1 MNILTKLSTS
11 AFALISLFSI
21 TSCSPNTPAQKGYE
35 KAKAHLKE
43 NIKVPNSLKINIAS
57 CYYVVV
63 EEYIVGSGYP
73 YQYKI
78 SFSAKNSFDMT
89 VNDVAYYG
97 YNSECDSLKSYGSV
111 STKYNSASSVVRSK
125 ILKSKHCI

>member
-1 MNILTKLSTS
+1 MNILTKLSAS

-57 CYYVVV
+57 SYYVVV
-63 EEYIVGSGYP
+63 EEYIVGGGYP

-78 SFSAKNSFDMT
+78 SVSAKNRFDMT
-89 VNDVAYYG
+89 NLRYSFSKNKAYQTFF
-97 YNSECDSLKSYGSV
+97 V
-111 STKYNSASSVVRSK
+111 SKDHLLISKFSSNR
-125 ILKSKHCI
+125 

>member
-1 MNILTKLSTS
+1 MNILTKLSAS
-11 AFALISLFSI
+11 AFSLISLFSI
-21 TSCSPNTPAQKGYE
+21 TSCSPNTTAQKGYE

-43 NIKVPNSLKINIAS
+43 NIKVPNSLKINGAS
-57 CYYVVV
+57 CYYFVV
-63 EEYIVGSGYP
+63 EEYIVGGGYP

-97 YNSECDSLKSYGSV
+97 YNSEYDSLKSYGSD
-111 STKYNSASSVVRSK
+111 STKYNSASSGGKKQDIK
-125 ILKSKHCI
+125 I

>member
-1 MNILTKLSTS
+1 MNILTKLSAS

-43 NIKVPNSLKINIAS
+43 NIKIPNSLKINIAS

-63 EEYIVGSGYP
+63 EEYIVGGGYP

-89 VNDVAYYG
+89 VNDIAYYG
-97 YNSECDSLKSYGSV
+97 YNSEYDSLKSYGSV
-111 STKYNSASSVVRSK
+111 STKYNSAISGGKKQDIK
-125 ILKSKHCI
+125 I

>member
-1 MNILTKLSTS
+1 MNILTKLSAST
-11 AFALISLFSI
+11 FALISLFSI

-43 NIKVPNSLKINIAS
+43 NIKVPNSLKINGAT

-63 EEYIVGSGYP
+63 EEYIVGGGYP

-97 YNSECDSLKSYGSV
+97 YNSEYDSLKSYGSD
-111 STKYNSASSVVRSK
+111 STKFNSASSGGKKQDIK
-125 ILKSKHCI
+125 I

>member
-1 MNILTKLSTS
+1 MNLFIKLSTS
-11 AFALISLFSI
+11 ALALASIFSM
-21 TSCSPNTPAQKGYE
+21 TACSPNTPAQKGYE

-43 NIKVPNSLKINIAS
+43 NIKVPNSLKINGAT

-63 EEYIVGSGYP
+63 EEYIVSGGYP

-89 VNDVAYYG
+89 VNDVTYYG
-97 YNSECDSLKSYGSV
+97 YNSEYDSLKSYGSD
-111 STKYNSASSVVRSK
+111 STKYNSASSGGKKQDIK
-125 ILKSKHCI
+125 I

>member
-1 MNILTKLSTS
+1 MERVVVIPMERVEPFLWLDSLAKLNGAT
-11 AFALISLFSI
+11 
-21 TSCSPNTPAQKGYE
+21 
-35 KAKAHLKE
+35 
-43 NIKVPNSLKINIAS
+43 

-63 EEYIVGSGYP
+63 EEYIVGGGYP

-97 YNSECDSLKSYGSV
+97 YNSEYDSLKSYGSD
-111 STKYNSASSVVRSK
+111 STKYNSASSGGKKQDIK
-125 ILKSKHCI
+125 I

>member
-1 MNILTKLSTS
+1 MNILTKLSAS

-43 NIKVPNSLKINIAS
+43 NIKVPNSLKNNIAS

-63 EEYIVGSGYP
+63 GEYIVGGGYP

-97 YNSECDSLKSYGSV
+97 YNSEYDSLKSYGFD
-111 STKYNSASSVVRSK
+111 STKYNSASSGGKKQDIK
-125 ILKSKHCI
+125 I

>member
-1 MNILTKLSTS
+1 MNILTKLSAS
-11 AFALISLFSI
+11 VFALISLFSI

-43 NIKVPNSLKINIAS
+43 NIKVPNSLKINGAT

-63 EEYIVGSGYP
+63 EEYIVGGGYP

-97 YNSECDSLKSYGSV
+97 YNSEYDSLKSYGSD
-111 STKYNSASSVVRSK
+111 STKYNSARSGGKKQEIK
-125 ILKSKHCI
+125 I